1 MRNYV
6 QPGESLDLTAPSGGT
21 VAGTMY
27 KIGSI
32 LCVAAASVAA
42 GLKFA
47 AYVLGVFDLPK
58 ATGAVTEGQLLY
70 WDDTAKNITTT
81 ATSNTKAGVAAQAA
95 ASGDATVRIR
105 LVPTI

>member
-1 MRNYV
+1 MKNYV
-6 QPGESLDLTAPSGGT
+6 QPGESLDLTAPSGG
-21 VAGTMY
+21 VVSGTMY

-47 AYVLGVFDLPK
+47 GYRVGVFDLPK
-58 ATGAVTEGQLLY
+58 ASGAVTEGATLY
-70 WDDTAKNITTT
+70 WDDTAKNLTTT
-81 ATSNTKAGVAAQAA
+81 ATANTKAGYAAAAA
-95 ASGDATVRIR
+95 ASGDATVRIC